1 MTGAQLSALSV
12 LPPVAIISVICF
24 MTAML
29 TEIMSNTATA
39 TILLPVIN
47 EMVRSTFHNLLV
59 DVAAW
64 RVTVKVHEVFH
75 FFEDR

>member
-1 MTGAQLSALSV
+1 MSFQKSGLSKMIGAQLSALSV
-12 LPPVAIISVICF
+12 LPPVATVSVICF

-47 EMVRSTFHNLLV
+47 EMVRNTFYDLLAGV
-59 DVAAW
+59 EA
-64 RVTVKVHEVFH
+64 
-75 FFEDR
+75 